1 MPRVG
6 VQSIPQRALPLRPLS
21 PDRSLAGRLQYNTDV
36 RERLRAAVRDQRT
49 WERFDAP
56 GIATV
61 RVAEAHGTA
70 ADRTVIV
77 RLPRSS
83 TP

>member
-1 MPRVG
+1 
-6 VQSIPQRALPLRPLS
+6 
-21 PDRSLAGRLQYNTDV
+21 V

-61 RVAEAHGTA
+61 RVAEAHGA
-70 ADRTVIV
+70 AAERTVIV